1 MRNEKTEELYTY
13 PYAGVTHH
21 PRMSLENR
29 AAQFAP
35 FAALSGYGEAVAE
48 TGRLTEERIELTADS
63 LQEIQKKMHLLLQ
76 HAAEHPQV
84 TTVFFAEDER
94 KQGGRYEKT
103 GGRTAAVD
111 PEERILVFEDGR
123 RIRMEDIV
131 RLESPLFDD
140 YGF

>member
-1 MRNEKTEELYTY
+1 MEELYTY
-13 PYAGVTHH
+13 PYEGVTHH
-21 PRMSLENR
+21 PHMSLENR

-35 FAALSGYGEAVAE
+35 FAALSGYGEAVEE

-63 LQEIQKKMHLLLQ
+63 LQEIQEKMHLLLQ
-76 HAAEHPQV
+76 YAAEHPQV
-84 TTVFFAEDER
+84 TAVFFAEDER